1 VSSSRLAGSVLTSGR
16 EGFPDSVGWE
26 SGNDDFGLHCGLKLL
41 LTTLLGA
48 FQSVAVK
55 CDQSG
60 WSYSSSHGDLIS
72 V

>member
-1 VSSSRLAGSVLTSGR
+1 MSSFRLAESVLTSGR
-16 EGFPDSVGWE
+16 EGFPNSVGWK
-26 SGNDDFGLHCGLKLL
+26 SGNDDFGLHCGLKHL

-60 WSYSSSHGDLIS
+60 WSYSFSHGDLIS